1 MFKVLLVDD
10 EPVILEGLRK
20 IVPWADY
27 NCETPETARD
37 GLDAREKIETL
48 RPDIVFTDI
57 KMPNEDGL
65 TLIAALRSSYPNM
78 QIALLTGYRN
88 FEYAQAAIKFG
99 VARFLL
105 KPSKMTEIIE
115 ALEAMTAKLS
125 PDAPPNQEAGS
136 FIANEAL
143 KFMRANYNKKI
154 TLEDAAKNA
163 YVSKWHLS
171 RLLSEFTKK
180 SFLDNLNE
188 IRISKAK
195 TLLLDPSLKVGDI
208 SDMVGFSDAS
218 HFAKLFK
225 KFAGVSANEYRN
237 KISKKIFS

>member
-20 IVPWADY
+20 LVPWADY
-27 NCETPETARD
+27 NCEAPATARD
-37 GLDAREKIETL
+37 GLDAREKIEAL

-78 QIALLTGYRN
+78 QITLLTGYRN

-99 VARFLL
+99 VTRFLL

-115 ALEAMTAKLS
+115 ALEAMTGKLS
-125 PDAPPNQEAGS
+125 PGASPNPEAGS
-136 FIANEAL
+136 FIVNEAL

-154 TLEDAAKNA
+154 TLEDAAKTA

-188 IRISKAK
+188 IRINKAK
-195 TLLLDPSLKVGDI
+195 ILLLDPSLKVGDV
-208 SDMVGFSDAS
+208 SDLVGFSDAS

-237 KISKKIFS
+237 KIK